1 MLYIWKYFLSHKMDL
16 FTVWLSTPSW
26 SNQTTPAS
34 AAFPDSWQPLLTSA
48 HLAFTSIQ
56 IPELSVDGNNFEI
69 QSDYKWIPCKRLLFL
84 CQVVELLEQKLP
96 FYTSPFPTTSQKTGT
111 VPTANGCKI
120 FLKFFV
126 YQITERKKINSF
138 FLWIFCYIQ
147 INIREGSLVL
157 LFLLYQRKISNEK
170 NGFWFVYNTVS
181 YRNSLSSYRLQYTVL
196 ERNVIHPFP
205 VISHLKKKKS
215 YSIKDHY

>member
-69 QSDYKWIPCKRLLFL
+69 QSEYKWIPCKGLLFL

-126 YQITERKKINSF
+126 YQITERKKNQF
-138 FLWIFCYIQ
+138 FFPLD
-147 INIREGSLVL
+147 
-157 LFLLYQRKISNEK
+157 FLLHTNKYKGGISCAAL
-170 NGFWFVYNTVS
+170 S
-181 YRNSLSSYRLQYTVL
+181 SLS
-196 ERNVIHPFP
+196 
-205 VISHLKKKKS
+205 KKNFKWKKWFLVCL
-215 YSIKDHY
+215 